1 MSAKTSLSICVGLGV
16 ILAGCAE
23 NLQRTDTIDSFAGD
37 SVARNI
43 AIQTIDPTPYRARY
57 RHIHHNG
64 KRLTDVMKIYEEPS
78 KAPKNKV
85 TGTGINKL

>member
-1 MSAKTSLSICVGLGV
+1 MSARRSAGICLGFG
-16 ILAGCAE
+16 ILLTGCAQS
-23 NLQRTDTIDSFAGD
+23 LQRTDTITSYAGD

-64 KRLTDVMKIYEEPS
+64 KRLTDVMKLYEEPS
-78 KAPKNKV
+78 KAPANKV
-85 TGTGINKL
+85 TGTGINKF